1 MNTLVLALPGNE
13 PLAAEIASI
22 CNAELGK
29 LSVRH
34 FPDGESYVRIDSE
47 VKGRE
52 IALVATLDR
61 PDEKI
66 LPLIFT
72 ARTLLELGATRL
84 GLVAPYLAYMRQD
97 KRFQPGEAVSSVHFA
112 NLLSACFSWLVT
124 VDPHL
129 HRHSDLGE
137 LYSIPCRVVH
147 AAPLIAAWIREN
159 VTWPVLIGP
168 DEESAQW
175 VSAVA
180 NMCNAPY
187 TVLRKIRHGDQ
198 DVEVSLPDVDRWRAH
213 MPVLVDDIISTAR
226 TMIETVG
233 HLKRL
238 ELEPPMCI
246 GVHAVFA
253 GTSME
258 DLVATGASIVT
269 TNTIPHMTNKIN
281 MALALATS
289 VQELLGEAN
298 A

>member
-13 PLAAEIASI
+13 SLAAEIASI
-22 CNAELGK
+22 CNAELGN

-52 IALVATLDR
+52 IALVASLDR
-61 PDEKI
+61 PDGKI

-72 ARTLLELGATRL
+72 ARTLIELGATRV

-180 NMCNAPY
+180 HMCDAPY

-198 DVEVSLPDVDRWRAH
+198 DVEVSLPDVDRWRTH

-238 ELEPPMCI
+238 QLEPPMCI

>member
-13 PLAAEIASI
+13 SLAAEIASI
-22 CNAELGK
+22 CNAELGN

-52 IALVATLDR
+52 IALVASLDR
-61 PDEKI
+61 PDGKI

-72 ARTLLELGATRL
+72 ARTLIELGATRV

-180 NMCNAPY
+180 HMCDAPY

-198 DVEVSLPDVDRWRAH
+198 DVEVSLPDVDRWRTH

-238 ELEPPMCI
+238 QLEPPMCI

-258 DLVATGASIVT
+258 DLVTTGASIVT